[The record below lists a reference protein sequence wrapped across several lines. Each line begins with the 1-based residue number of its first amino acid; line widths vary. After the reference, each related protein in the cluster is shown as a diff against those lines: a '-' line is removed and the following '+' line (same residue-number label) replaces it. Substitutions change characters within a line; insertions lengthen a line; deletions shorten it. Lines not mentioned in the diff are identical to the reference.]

1 MIYQTFAQLYD
12 ELFDPEMYDNWRRL
26 VETEV
31 PEGGQILDLAGGA
44 GRLAVLLAQKGYQVT
59 DADFSPEML
68 TLADQ
73 HRQVSGV
80 DIKLIETDMRKLEGL
95 PVYDAVT
102 CFADS
107 LCYLPNLEAVEATFR
122 AVKAHLKPGGKFL
135 FDVITPYQ
143 TDEVYPGYTYNFEAE
158 DHSKAFLWTTYA
170 DEEVPH
176 GVIHDL
182 AFFIQNADQT
192 YNRVGETH
200 FERAYELETLKQAL
214 VNTGF
219 KDDLI
224 KVKADFG
231 RKKVQPNTTRWF
243 WFVTN

>member
-12 ELFDPEMYDNWRRL
+12 ELFDPEMYTNWQQL
-26 VETEV
+26 VGNEV
-31 PEGGQILDLAGGA
+31 PNGSQVLDLAGGA
-44 GRLAVLLAQKGYQVT
+44 GRLAVLLAQQGYQVT

-68 TLADQ
+68 ALADQ
-73 HRQVSGV
+73 HRQTAGV
-80 DIKLIETDMRKLEGL
+80 DIELVETDMRELKGL

-107 LCYLPNLEAVEATFR
+107 LCYLPDLVAVEDTFR
-122 AVKAHLKPGGKFL
+122 AVKAHLKPGGKFI

-143 TDEVYPGYTYNFEAE
+143 TDQVYPGYTYNFEAE

-200 FERAYELETLKQAL
+200 FERAYELEVLNQAL
-214 VNTGF
+214 TNVGF
-219 KDDLI
+219 KNKQI
-224 KVKADFG
+224 RIRADFG
-231 RKKVQPNTTRWF
+231 RQNIQPETTRWV
-243 WFVTN
+243 WIVTN